1 MNGLNIFG
9 LIAKTVITTIDMLF
23 MIVTFKSNEGQDSK
37 TIAILF
43 TMMNLV
49 GVWLWV

>member
-9 LIAKTVITTIDMLF
+9 LIAKTVITTLDMLF
-23 MIVTFKSNEGQDSK
+23 MIFTFKSNEEHDTK
-37 TIAILF
+37 TMAILF
-43 TMMNLV
+43 TMMNLA